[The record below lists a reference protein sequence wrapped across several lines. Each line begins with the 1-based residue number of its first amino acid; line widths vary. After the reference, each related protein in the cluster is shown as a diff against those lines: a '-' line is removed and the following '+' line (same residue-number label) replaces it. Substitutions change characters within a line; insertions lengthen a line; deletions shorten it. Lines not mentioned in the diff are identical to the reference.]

1 MGQEIDSNRFSGKDL
16 SEFQRRLKNETEI
29 LRTWIDR
36 GRLNNRDLWG
46 GCELEAWLID
56 KSGRPAPIN
65 QAFLERLHSDMVVPE
80 LSIFNI
86 ELNTHPGPL
95 CASLIGQMHDE
106 LDQLFG
112 DCESTAKTL
121 NADLLLIGI
130 LPTVRQADLC
140 LENITGLKRYIALNE
155 QIFRL
160 RQGRPLRLD
169 IEGRDKL
176 HLTHDDVMLEAAT
189 TSFQL
194 HLKVGID
201 KAVRA
206 FNAAKM
212 LSAPLVA
219 ISANSPFLFD
229 HELWEETRIPLF
241 EQAISVGG
249 SDYSKRV
256 TFGIRYAEKSIMECF
271 DANLERY
278 PVLLPQLM
286 DDPEDSLPHLRLHNG
301 TIWRWNRPL
310 VGFSEDGSPHIRIE
324 HRAIPSGPT
333 VVDMIANSA
342 VYFGAMTEL
351 LYAGANLEQRL
362 PFETAMRNFYAAAR
376 YGLDAEATW
385 IDNKNTSMR
394 ELCLNQILPLAQ
406 AGLKRLGFE
415 ESAASQW
422 LDIVRERVET
432 GRTGSWWQRQWASRH
447 GRDFNGLVLAYLE
460 NQRRGKPVH
469 LWNIQ

>member
-1 MGQEIDSNRFSGKDL
+1 MGQEIDSSRFSSEDF
-16 SEFQRRLKNETEI
+16 SEFQRRLKNETEL
-29 LRTWIDR
+29 LRQWIDQ
-36 GRLNNRDLWG
+36 GRLNGKELWG

-65 QAFLERLHSDMVVPE
+65 QSFLDRLRSDMVVPE
-80 LSIFNI
+80 LSLFNI

-95 CASLIGQMHDE
+95 CANLIQRMHDE

-112 DCESTAKTL
+112 DCESTAQTL

-140 LENITGLKRYIALNE
+140 LENITELKRYIALNE

-160 RQGRPLRLD
+160 RQGQPIRLD

-194 HLKVGID
+194 HMKVGID

-212 LSAPLVA
+212 LSAPMVA
-219 ISANSPFLFD
+219 ISANSPLLFD
-229 HELWEETRIPLF
+229 HVLWEETRIPLF

-256 TFGIRYAEKSIMECF
+256 TFGIRYAENSIMECF
-271 DANLERY
+271 DANLDRY

-286 DDPEDSLPHLRLHNG
+286 DDPEDTLPHLRLHNG

-310 VGFSEDGSPHIRIE
+310 AGFSADGSPHIRIE
-324 HRAIPSGPT
+324 HRGTPSGPT

-351 LYAGANLEQRL
+351 LYAGASLEQRL
-362 PFETAMRNFYAAAR
+362 PFETAKRNFYAAAR
-376 YGLDAEATW
+376 NGLDAEAIW
-385 IDNKNTSMR
+385 LDNQSTNMR

-406 AGLKRLGFE
+406 AGLKRLEFE
-415 ESAASQW
+415 DRAASQW

-432 GRTGSWWQRQWASRH
+432 GRTGSWWQRQWISRY
-447 GRDFNGLVLAYLE
+447 GPDFNGLVLSYLE